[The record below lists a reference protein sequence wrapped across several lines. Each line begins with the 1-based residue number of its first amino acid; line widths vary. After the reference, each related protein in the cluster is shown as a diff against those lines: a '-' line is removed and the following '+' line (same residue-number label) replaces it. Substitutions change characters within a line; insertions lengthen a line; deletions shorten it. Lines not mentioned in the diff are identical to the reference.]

1 MSSLSIQ
8 TFRKQT
14 LLMMLISV
22 IAWIAFALFYRTFW
36 PGGSAPG
43 DNFLLFWIWFVLGAA
58 TFVGLLFACFR
69 LFKTP
74 PALRATAALALT
86 APALCCD
93 VFTVTFFE
101 SWFANG
107 GGADDRIYAAMIL
120 GGVGIFQLVG
130 LFTTDPQDTNPVAS
144 RV

>member
-43 DNFLLFWIWFVLGAA
+43 DNLFLFWIWFVLGAA
-58 TFVGLLFACFR
+58 TFVGLLFVCFR

-120 GGVGIFQLVG
+120 GGVGVFQLVG
-130 LFTTDPQDTNPVAS
+130 LLTTDPQDTNPTAS
-144 RV
+144 

>member
-1 MSSLSIQ
+1 MSPLSLQ
-8 TFRKQT
+8 TFKRQT
-14 LLMMLISV
+14 ALMMIISV
-22 IAWIAFALFYRTFW
+22 IAWIAFALFYKIFW
-36 PGGSAPG
+36 PGSSAPG
-43 DNFLLFWIWFVLGAA
+43 DNLPLFWMWFVVGSAAFVALLFV
-58 TFVGLLFACFR
+58 CYR

-101 SWFANG
+101 SWFVNG
-107 GGADDRIYAAMIL
+107 GGADDRLYAAMIL

-130 LFTTDPQDTNPVAS
+130 LFNTDPRDSNPPAS
-144 RV
+144 QA

>member
-1 MSSLSIQ
+1 MSSFNNQ
-8 TFRKQT
+8 TFKRQT
-14 LLMMLISV
+14 ALMMIISV

-36 PGGSAPG
+36 PGASAPG
-43 DNFLLFWIWFVLGAA
+43 ENLALFWTWFVAGSVTFVALLFI
-58 TFVGLLFACFR
+58 CYR

-101 SWFANG
+101 SWFPAG

-130 LFTTDPQDTNPVAS
+130 LFTTDPQNADPVAS
-144 RV
+144 

>member
-1 MSSLSIQ
+1 MSSLNTQ
-8 TFRKQT
+8 TFRRQSAM
-14 LLMMLISV
+14 MMLISV
-22 IAWIAFALFYRTFW
+22 IAWVAFALFYRTFW
-36 PGGSAPG
+36 PGSSAPG
-43 DNFLLFWIWFVLGAA
+43 DNLTLFWIWFVGGCVAFIA
-58 TFVGLLFACFR
+58 LLFVCYR

-101 SWFANG
+101 SWFPNG

-130 LFTTDPQDTNPVAS
+130 LFTTDPKNTNPSVS
-144 RV
+144 

>member
-1 MSSLSIQ
+1 MSSLNIQ
-8 TFRKQT
+8 TFRQQT
-14 LLMMLISV
+14 VLMMLISV
-22 IAWIAFALFYRTFW
+22 VAWVAFALFFRTFW

-43 DNFLLFWIWFVLGAA
+43 ANLALFWTWFVLGAA
-58 TFVGLLFACFR
+58 AFVALLFVCYR

-101 SWFANG
+101 SWFPNG
-107 GGADDRIYAAMIL
+107 GGADDRLYAAMIL

-130 LFTTDPQDTNPVAS
+130 LFITDLQNTKPSVL
-144 RV
+144 

>member
-1 MSSLSIQ
+1 MSSFDNQ
-8 TFRKQT
+8 TFKCQT
-14 LLMMLISV
+14 ALMMIISV

-36 PGGSAPG
+36 PGASTPG
-43 DNFLLFWIWFVLGAA
+43 ENLALFWTWFAAGSA
-58 TFVGLLFACFR
+58 TFVALLFICYR

-101 SWFANG
+101 SWFPAE

-130 LFTTDPQDTNPVAS
+130 LFQTDPTKISPLS
-144 RV
+144 RP

>member
-1 MSSLSIQ
+1 MSSFSIQ
-8 TFRKQT
+8 TFRRQT
-14 LLMMLISV
+14 ALMMLISV
-22 IAWIAFALFYRTFW
+22 IAWVAFAIFYRTFW
-36 PGGSAPG
+36 PGDSAPG
-43 DNFLLFWIWFVLGAA
+43 DNLTLFWIWFVVGNAA
-58 TFVGLLFACFR
+58 FVALLFACYHF
-69 LFKTP
+69 FKTP

-101 SWFANG
+101 SWFQNG

-130 LFTTDPQDTNPVAS
+130 LFTTDPRVSNPSV
-144 RV
+144 V

>member
-1 MSSLSIQ
+1 MSSLSTQ
-8 TFRKQT
+8 TFKRQT
-14 LLMMLISV
+14 ALMMLISI
-22 IAWIAFALFYRTFW
+22 IAWATFALFFRTFW
-36 PGGSAPG
+36 PGASAPG
-43 DNFLLFWIWFVLGAA
+43 DNLSLFWIWFVAGSG
-58 TFVGLLFACFR
+58 TFVLLLFVCYR

-101 SWFANG
+101 GWFSRG

-130 LFTTDPQDTNPVAS
+130 LFITDPQNTTPTS
-144 RV
+144 T

>member
-1 MSSLSIQ
+1 MPSLNIQ
-8 TFRKQT
+8 TFRQQT
-14 LLMMLISV
+14 ALMMLISV
-22 IAWIAFALFYRTFW
+22 IAWVAFALFFRTVW
-36 PGGSAPG
+36 PGTSAPG
-43 DNFLLFWIWFVLGAA
+43 DNLSLFWVWFVLGAGA
-58 TFVGLLFACFR
+58 FVALLFACYR

-101 SWFANG
+101 SWFPNG
-107 GGADDRIYAAMIL
+107 GGADDRLYAAMIL

-130 LFTTDPQDTNPVAS
+130 LFVTDPQNTYPS
-144 RV
+144 TS

>member
-1 MSSLSIQ
+1 MSSLNIQ
-8 TFRKQT
+8 TFRRQT
-14 LLMMLISV
+14 ALMMLISV
-22 IAWIAFALFYRTFW
+22 IAWVAFALFYRIFW
-36 PGGSAPG
+36 PGSSAPG
-43 DNFLLFWIWFVLGAA
+43 DNLTLFWFWFVIGSAAFLALLFV
-58 TFVGLLFACFR
+58 CYR

-101 SWFANG
+101 SWFPNG
-107 GGADDRIYAAMIL
+107 GGADDRLYAAMIL

-130 LFTTDPQDTNPVAS
+130 LFVTDPQNTNPS
-144 RV
+144 TS

>member
-1 MSSLSIQ
+1 MSSLNIQ
-8 TFRKQT
+8 TFRRQT
-14 LLMMLISV
+14 ALMMLISV
-22 IAWIAFALFYRTFW
+22 IAWVAFALFYRTFW
-36 PGGSAPG
+36 PGSSAPG
-43 DNFLLFWIWFVLGAA
+43 DNLTLFWFWFVIGSAAFLALLFV
-58 TFVGLLFACFR
+58 CYR

-101 SWFANG
+101 SWFPIG
-107 GGADDRIYAAMIL
+107 GGADDRLYAAMIL

-130 LFTTDPQDTNPVAS
+130 LFVTDPQNTNPS
-144 RV
+144 TS